1 MKNNKGFSLLEMI
14 IVIAI
19 MAVVTSVSFVGLG
32 YLYSTNI
39 KSSIKKINS
48 SLLKTQSYTTAK
60 SIGGRDV
67 GMRIKK
73 TSDGYY
79 IEYLGIPGQEDE
91 KIGNTNLKVT
101 CYYDGYGS
109 DGITRVSGTE
119 IVDTSNPVDI
129 YFDRSTGG
137 LLPYTDK
144 AYWKKIE
151 IIANGSNSCTVT
163 ISKVTG
169 KTEMI
174 FDVTPTPEP

>member
-19 MAVVTSVSFVGLG
+19 LAIVTSISFVGLG

-73 TSDGYY
+73 ESDGYY

-91 KIGNTNLKVT
+91 KIGKTNLTVI
-101 CYYDGYGS
+101 CYYVGGS
-109 DGITRVSGTE
+109 TGSET
-119 IVDTSNPVDI
+119 VDTGNSVDI

-137 LLPYTDK
+137 LLPRTAGGDD
-144 AYWKKIE
+144 YWNTIE
-151 IIANGSNSCTVT
+151 ITANGANRCTVT
-163 ISKVTG
+163 ISKITG
-169 KTEMI
+169 KTEMT
-174 FDVTPTPEP
+174 FFESAAATPTSAP